1 MSLRH
6 VVANMVSA
14 CRRAL
19 RLLARPLKG
28 PSGPGGLVVQPYRG
42 YGSEAEVFLMGRVF
56 RQTGVGAR
64 QREGTLSRD
73 VLDIGRR
80 LLRRGI
86 GGAVLVA
93 RFGGTA

>member
-6 VVANMVSA
+6 VFTNMGSA

-56 RQTGVGAR
+56 R
-64 QREGTLSRD
+64 
-73 VLDIGRR
+73 
-80 LLRRGI
+80 
-86 GGAVLVA
+86 
-93 RFGGTA
+93 